1 MAFSFMRKLP
11 SGSQLL
17 RPAAGY
23 PLHRWWLCP
32 GSRQSPLPSGILVGA
47 GGCGRDSDREAQPTP
62 AHRPPCLCLPPGT
75 RRYKQPRRRWAQ
87 LLQRRCL
94 KLRGCWPP
102 CSKSAQT
109 RPCAWPHQW
118 PQHHRSARLSLELC
132 MGWGWGRTWQLGNQ
146 CGPGRGR

>member
-11 SGSQLL
+11 SGSQL

-47 GGCGRDSDREAQPTP
+47 GVAAGTAMGGTAYTRSQATLPLSPPRYQEVQAAQK
-62 AHRPPCLCLPPGT
+62 ALGT
-75 RRYKQPRRRWAQ
+75 AVAEGS
-87 LLQRRCL
+87 CL

-109 RPCAWPHQW
+109 RPCAWPHSGW
-118 PQHHRSARLSLELC
+118 HAVSSAVLGLC
-132 MGWGWGRTWQLGNQ
+132 MGWGWGRTWQLRKPVW
-146 CGPGRGR
+146 PGRGR